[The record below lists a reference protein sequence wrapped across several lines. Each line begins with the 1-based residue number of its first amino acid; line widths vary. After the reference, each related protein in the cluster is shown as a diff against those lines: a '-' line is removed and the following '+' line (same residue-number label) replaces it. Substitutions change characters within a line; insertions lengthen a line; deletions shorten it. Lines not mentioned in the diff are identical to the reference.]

1 MRIIF
6 MGTPDFAVPALERL
20 IGSGYEVTAVYTQP
34 DKAAGRGRVVEEPPV
49 KKAALQH
56 HLTVM
61 QPDNFKSAETR
72 KQLALLKPDV
82 IVVAAYRADFTP
94 ICVGNSGFWLP
105 QYSSVDFA
113 KIPRGRT
120 GTGGHSER

>member
-56 HLTVM
+56 NLNVM
-61 QPDNFKSAETR
+61 QPANLKSAETR
-72 KQLALLKPDV
+72 ETVGRAQTGCHRGGRF
-82 IVVAAYRADFTP
+82 RADFTAVR
-94 ICVGNSGFWLP
+94 IGNPAFWMP
-105 QYSSVDFA
+105 QYSSLDFA
-113 KIPRGRT
+113 EVPRGGA
-120 GTGGHSER
+120 GTGGHSQR